1 MTVIADINAL
11 GEKYENLPDILAR
24 FEEELERV
32 KEILDIKGKP
42 LNDVLRTN
50 AANMHYYDELRKRM
64 RKLVKYFKMEEE
76 RVRATLYRSYTENYT
91 RSLSPQQVAKYL
103 DNEEEYIKIHSLLI
117 EVEEVYD
124 LYDTAVEALKSNN
137 FLLRDITKLRV
148 ADLEFVEI

>member
-1 MTVIADINAL
+1 MAIIADISAL
-11 GEKYENLPDILAR
+11 GEKYENLPDILER
-24 FEEELERV
+24 FEQELERV

-42 LNDVLRTN
+42 LNDVLRSN
-50 AANMHYYDELRKRM
+50 AAEMHYYDELRKRM

-76 RVRATLYRSYTENYT
+76 KVRSNLYRSYTENYT
-91 RSLSPQQVAKYL
+91 RNLSPQQVAKYL
-103 DNEEEYIKIHSLLI
+103 DNEPEYIKIHSLLI

-124 LYDTAVEALKSNN
+124 LYDSAVEALKSNN